1 MHNDVLRE
9 LYKRFD
15 LKAREGVGGRQF
27 KYVPTEDIVNRMNEV
42 FKGNWSTEVR
52 DVEVVEDQVLMNVR
66 VCVTDSDGRTYC
78 HEGYASHPLA
88 RYSSG
93 VNKDKIIDIGN
104 SYKSAMSKAIK
115 TACTKWGVALYLEGG
130 SEDSDDKDMPSS
142 TEIPTAAPETSVKPK
157 PIASD
162 IPTSINPAGV
172 PTGPPMGSDI
182 PKNTNEPVFTNENV
196 VPLETTVMDVPF
208 NTQPDSETKEQPI
221 EDAVEKVT
229 LVQKVA
235 IETVMDVND
244 IKFSDLVAKALKGKT
259 LPPTIDDVTYLDA
272 VTIIQYGN
280 HLRPGQN

>member
-93 VNKDKIIDIGN
+93 PNQGKVMDVGN

-130 SEDSDDKDMPSS
+130 SEDSDDKDVPSS
-142 TEIPTAAPETSVKPK
+142 TEIPTVAPEVTVKPS
-157 PIASD
+157 PIVPD
-162 IPTSINPAGV
+162 IPTGINPAGV
-172 PTGPPMGSDI
+172 PTGPPMSSDI

-196 VPLETTVMDVPF
+196 VPLEATVVDVPF
-208 NTQPDSETKEQPI
+208 NAQSEKAPAENP
-221 EDAVEKVT
+221 VEKAT

-244 IKFSDLVAKALKGKT
+244 IKFSDLVAKALKGRDD